1 MSGDSR
7 PRILPP
13 AVLDAIPGAAAQLGP
28 AGEILGVNARW
39 RTLAGE
45 GHLLASTNVTLT
57 ANYVDACADAAAAG
71 VPAARDALG
80 ALRAVLANESR
91 TKSVEYTIGGSAA
104 SRSSR
109 SFVAVITR
117 LAGDGYDAAIVTHTE
132 ITSRAANRG
141 GAAGRLQHELN
152 NLLTVVVGYAELLR
166 DNRELPASCRT
177 AVDEILDAA
186 RRASAL
192 TSPPQ
197 G

>member
-104 SRSSR
+104 SRS
-109 SFVAVITR
+109 FVAVITR

-141 GAAGRLQHELN
+141 WAAGRQQHELN